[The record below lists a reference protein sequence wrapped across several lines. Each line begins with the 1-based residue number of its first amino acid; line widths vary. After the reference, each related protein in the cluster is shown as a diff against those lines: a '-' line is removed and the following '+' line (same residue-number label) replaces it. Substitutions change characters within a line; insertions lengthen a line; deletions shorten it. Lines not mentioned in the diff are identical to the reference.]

1 MLLRKVLVLLNGKKT
16 FTNSKNVL
24 HLIKRTFTN
33 ELIDVNDNE
42 VLELHSPI
50 LAGTSRILVTG
61 SGRVTV

>member
-1 MLLRKVLVLLNGKKT
+1 MIRHVLSLISGKIKANNT
-16 FTNSKNVL
+16 AEVL

-33 ELIDVNDNE
+33 ELIKVESNE

-50 LAGTSRILVTG
+50 LVGTSRIYVTG

>member
-16 FTNSKNVL
+16 FTNSRNVL

-33 ELIDVNDNE
+33 ELIEVNDNE

-50 LAGTSRILVTG
+50 LVGTSRILVTG

>member
-1 MLLRKVLVLLNGKKT
+1 MIRHVLSLIGGKRKANNT
-16 FTNSKNVL
+16 AEVL

-33 ELIDVNDNE
+33 ELIKVESNE

-50 LAGTSRILVTG
+50 LVGTSRIYVNG

>member
-33 ELIDVNDNE
+33 ELIEVNDNE
-42 VLELHSPI
+42 VLELHSRI

>member
-1 MLLRKVLVLLNGKKT
+1 MLLRRVLVLLDGKKV
-16 FTNSKNVL
+16 FTNTKNVL

-33 ELIDVNDNE
+33 ELIEVADNE

-50 LAGTSRILVTG
+50 LKGTSRIYVKG